1 MRDDFSGWH
10 RLCKRERRLA
20 RSHRLRQSDSSG
32 HDARYDWYLYRSG
45 NHGKSLQPQLRVRCL
60 GDRYARFLLDEIL
73 PEVAKHYKLST
84 DPNDRALA
92 GSSSGGIASFTA
104 AWERPDAFHRVL
116 SFVGSFTNLRGGDS
130 YINLIRKT
138 ESKPLRVF
146 LQDGTKDQNIYS
158 GSWYQA
164 NQAMAASLGYAGYDV
179 KFVVGS
185 EGHKAKHGGAILPDA
200 LRWLW
205 RDYPRPIEAGAAP
218 SGERRAI
225 TEILDPGQ
233 DWEIAGEGY
242 RFTEG
247 PAAGRDGSVYFCD
260 AEASKIYR
268 IGLDGKI
275 SLFKEDTGG
284 ATGLMFGPDGRLY
297 AAESKR
303 KRVVAY
309 STDGKLSVLEQGIE
323 ANDLAVTT
331 KGLVYFSEPPN
342 QRVWLIDPRKGKR
355 IVFDRAKDGNILLPN
370 GVRVLPDESGLAVA
384 DTVGRSAWSF
394 RFGQDGSLVNGQPFY
409 HLEIPDD
416 ETRGPPRSGADGL
429 TFDEQGFAYFATG
442 LGVQIC
448 DQPGRVV
455 GIIRRPGDKDIS
467 NLVFGGADMQTLY
480 ATAIDKIYRRHLR
493 RKGFYP
499 WQPVPLPKPR
509 L

>member
-1 MRDDFSGWH
+1 MAVSISVM
-10 RLCKRERRLA
+10 RRL
-20 RSHRLRQSDSSG
+20 Q
-32 HDARYDWYLYRSG
+32 
-45 NHGKSLQPQLRVRCL
+45 
-60 GDRYARFLLDEIL
+60 RF
-73 PEVAKHYKLST
+73 
-84 DPNDRALA
+84 N
-92 GSSSGGIASFTA
+92 
-104 AWERPDAFHRVL
+104 
-116 SFVGSFTNLRGGDS
+116 
-130 YINLIRKT
+130 
-138 ESKPLRVF
+138 
-146 LQDGTKDQNIYS
+146 
-158 GSWYQA
+158 
-164 NQAMAASLGYAGYDV
+164 
-179 KFVVGS
+179 
-185 EGHKAKHGGAILPDA
+185 
-200 LRWLW
+200 
-205 RDYPRPIEAGAAP
+205 
-218 SGERRAI
+218 
-225 TEILDPGQ
+225 
-233 DWEIAGEGY
+233 
-242 RFTEG
+242 
-247 PAAGRDGSVYFCD
+247 
-260 AEASKIYR
+260 R

-309 STDGKLSVLEQGIE
+309 SSTGKVSILEQGIE

-394 RFGQDGSLVNGQPFY
+394 RFGQDGSLLNGQPFY

-416 ETRGPPRSGADGL
+416 ETRGPLRSGADGL

-455 GIIRRPGDKDIS
+455 AIIRRPGEKDIS

-493 RKGFYP
+493 RKGVYP